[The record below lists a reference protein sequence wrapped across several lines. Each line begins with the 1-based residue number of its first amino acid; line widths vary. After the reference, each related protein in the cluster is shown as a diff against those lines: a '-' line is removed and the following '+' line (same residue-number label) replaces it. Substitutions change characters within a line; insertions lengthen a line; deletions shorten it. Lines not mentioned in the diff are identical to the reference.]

1 MLSSRQKCS
10 HFVIC
15 FPQIL
20 KVTQTCSYLCW
31 VAKPGSSCS
40 SPVGWLVGWVPK
52 GKRKILTFWSDD
64 FFAHFRRW
72 VVRTWSEL
80 DSKLLAIVLHALA
93 SGPCVHYIIALLKA
107 WCANTKIQVASCVRY
122 QRVCFSK
129 WEMHGLFSE
138 HHLRAFDLDVNLG
151 TRAIFVNW
159 WWCIVE
165 RTWLLGHDE
174 NGCDLGNYK
183 SNSTWL
189 QGTHWIINVFEN
201 DQWLLVAKIIS
212 PQSEEPI

>member
-1 MLSSRQKCS
+1 MLSSSQKS
-10 HFVIC
+10 SVILLFVFPRYSRWHKPVHIC
-15 FPQIL
+15 AGWQNQVPVVQ
-20 KVTQTCSYLCW
+20 VQW
-31 VAKPGSSCS
+31 
-40 SPVGWLVGWVPK
+40 VGWLVECQRESEK
-52 GKRKILTFWSDD
+52 SRTFWSDD
-64 FFAHFRRW
+64 FFAQFRRW

-107 WCANTKIQVASCVRY
+107 WWANTKIQVASCVRY

-129 WEMHGLFSE
+129 WEMHGLFSD
-138 HHLRAFDLDVNLG
+138 HHLRVFHLDVNLG

-165 RTWLLGHDE
+165 RTWLLDHDE
-174 NGCDLGNYK
+174 NGCDLWNYK

-189 QGTHWIINVFEN
+189 QGTHWIINGQKFR
-201 DQWLLVAKIIS
+201 
-212 PQSEEPI
+212 